1 MIQTSVSV
9 IIPAYNV
16 AHCVGSAIE
25 STLDQSLA
33 PVEIIV
39 VDDAST
45 DGTADVVAGIA
56 KIHASVKLI
65 RKPVNEGVAAAR
77 NTGIESA
84 TADWIA
90 ILDSDDRYL
99 PDRLKY
105 LVSAAEEH
113 QLDFA
118 ADNFYNYDLYAKKI
132 VGIAIPP
139 SMIGASLQLDRYG
152 YVRNCMTS
160 MAGAVDFGLLKPIV
174 RRNFLQATGVRYRGD
189 VRHGEDFIFYLN
201 ALVLRAKFAVF
212 PEAHYIYTQRVGSLS
227 GKHSTLTRT
236 KVDFSAVEA
245 ESRRLADSELTRN
258 DSKLSELLV
267 LRSDKMKAA
276 SKFFDFRAA
285 VSDGRLMYA
294 ARRVLLDGEVRGC
307 AVAAIQYKLKKRWN
321 GLRRNSL

>member
-1 MIQTSVSV
+1 MMQTSVTV
-9 IIPAYNV
+9 LIPAFNV
-16 AHCVGSAIE
+16 ADCIGSAID
-25 STLDQSLA
+25 SALAQSLA
-33 PVEIIV
+33 PAEIIV

-45 DGTADVVAGIA
+45 DDTANIVASIA
-56 KIHASVKLI
+56 KIHTSVKLI
-65 RKPVNEGVAAAR
+65 RKTVNEGVAAAR
-77 NTGIESA
+77 NTGIELA

-105 LVSAAEEH
+105 LVNAAEEQ

-118 ADNFYNYDLYAKKI
+118 ADNFYNYDFFADKI

-139 SMIGASLQLDRYG
+139 SMIGTSLKLDRYD

-174 RRNFLQATGVRYRGD
+174 RRSFLQATGVRYRGD

-201 ALVLRAKFAVF
+201 ALVLRAKFAIF
-212 PEAHYIYTQRVGSLS
+212 PEGHYIYTQRLGSLS

-236 KVDFSAVEA
+236 KVNFSAVET
-245 ESRRLADSELTRN
+245 ESRKLADSELTRN
-258 DSKLSELLV
+258 DPKLIELLV

-276 SKFFDFRAA
+276 RKYFEFRDA
-285 VSDGRLMYA
+285 VSEGRLINA
-294 ARRVLLDGEVRGC
+294 ASRVFLDGEVRSC
-307 AVAAIQYKLKKRWN
+307 IIAAVRYKLKKRWS
-321 GLRRNSL
+321 GLRRSSL